1 MRYARWML
9 CAVVVAAM
17 AAPSLLFGQDNEA
30 PKNVPPPKKP
40 ARAPKKKPARM
51 RGEYAPMAK
60 EVSLTAE
67 QQAKVRQAVEAAKTE
82 REAWE
87 KENGPKVKELREQL
101 NKLYAQRN
109 ALRAERREA
118 LMAIL
123 TPEQQVKWK
132 GFVLY
137 RSMMGRFRRAKLTDE
152 QAQSVRTLC
161 GEAVKDDEHV
171 KSFLDKFGGHFGAEE
186 KDFLYQLFSSVP
198 TFDILVNEAISE
210 GSINVRRGEADDSVL
225 TRGWNNFL
233 TG

>member
-161 GEAVKDDEHV
+161 GEAVKDDGDEKTARERSNAV
-171 KSFLDKFGGHFGAEE
+171 AKKIQAE
-186 KDFLYQLFSSVP
+186 
-198 TFDILVNEAISE
+198 
-210 GSINVRRGEADDSVL
+210 VL
-225 TRGWNNFL
+225 TDEQREELKKPRPRRKRVEKKPKVAPAKG
-233 TG
+233 